1 MSAKEAEAYELGDA
15 DEKKAEASSFVPA
28 AQTQTGGVDAEL
40 LKKKEALTAEWAVW
54 KDQALINTYVN
65 FTLVQFVTAME
76 SWSRSTRAGQLA
88 YTPLM
93 IHWAVGGLWTN
104 PLITSI
110 IGLVPVYGKLHRAWR
125 NAA

>member
-1 MSAKEAEAYELGDA
+1 MAASAH
-15 DEKKAEASSFVPA
+15 FVGP
-28 AQTQTGGVDAEL
+28 
-40 LKKKEALTAEWAVW
+40 
-54 KDQALINTYVN
+54 NTYTDS
-65 FTLVQFVTAME
+65 F
-76 SWSRSTRAGQLA
+76 RG